1 MSTTASNK
9 TVIGNFLEE
18 VINQN
23 RMERADDL
31 VVEDVVELDRLPGL
45 RQGKVEGGARWNAGG
60 VSGMN
65 WVVEEMVAE
74 GDTTVPG
81 LRGWVRTE
89 LRF

>member
-31 VVEDVVELDRLPGL
+31 VVEDVVGLDRLPGL
-45 RQGKVEGGARWNAGG
+45 RQGKG
-60 VSGMN
+60 
-65 WVVEEMVAE
+65 
-74 GDTTVPG
+74 
-81 LRGWVRTE
+81 
-89 LRF
+89 

>member
-31 VVEDVVELDRLPGL
+31 VVEHVVELDRLPGL
-45 RQGKVEGGARWNAGG
+45 RQGKG
-60 VSGMN
+60 
-65 WVVEEMVAE
+65 
-74 GDTTVPG
+74 
-81 LRGWVRTE
+81 
-89 LRF
+89 